1 MKLHLPS
8 LQAAAHIASATQ
20 KERYPLRLVQVVRRP
35 GGGHRYLAT
44 CDGHIAIACEHHC
57 TQSVSATRAGN
68 YKTEQHRVPREGTW
82 LPKGV
87 VLLVWA
93 DSVPKRK
100 PTKQEITFD
109 SAWIDDA
116 DLHTWRVREG
126 STRVELLPDLRIP
139 GDPHTTYLTDVP
151 RLDRLLREFIPG
163 NYTAGTTARVNGRYL
178 GLLSRASELLAR
190 AVLIKSIHGDLYGDT
205 PSLEFYTD
213 SPHEGAPVLV
223 DLTAQRWD
231 DPEAFTAWAQLMP
244 IQRRLEG
251 IRGRQPLAATA

>member
-8 LQAAAHIASATQ
+8 LQAAAHIASASQ

-44 CDGHIAIACEHHC
+44 CDGHIAIACDHPCEQ
-57 TQSVSATRAGN
+57 TVSATRAGT
-68 YKTEQHRVPREGTW
+68 YETQTHRVPLEDTQ
-82 LPKGV
+82 LPEGV
-87 VLLVWA
+87 VTLVWA

-100 PTKQEITFD
+100 PAHREIAD
-109 SAWIDDA
+109 DDCWIDDSK
-116 DLHTWRVREG
+116 LQTWRILDG
-126 STRVELLPDLRIP
+126 DTRLEMLPDNRIP
-139 GDPHTTYLTDVP
+139 GDPHTTTLIEIP
-151 RLDRLLREFIPG
+151 RLHLLLREFVPG
-163 NYTAGTTARVNGRYL
+163 NYTAGTTARMNGRYL

-190 AVLIKSIHGDLYGDT
+190 AVRIKSIHGDLYGDT

-213 SPHEGAPVLV
+213 NPYEGAPVLV

-231 DPEAFTAWAQLMP
+231 DPNAFTAWAQLMP

-251 IRGRQPLAATA
+251 IRGRQPLAAAA

>member
-20 KERYPLRLVQVVRRP
+20 KERYPLRLVQVVRRS

-44 CDGHIAIACEHHC
+44 CDGHVAIACEHRC
-57 TQSVSATRAGN
+57 TQTVSFTRAGS
-68 YKTEQHRVPREGTW
+68 YMTEQHRVPRADTE
-82 LPKGV
+82 LPEGV

-100 PTKQEITFD
+100 PTHKEIAND
-109 SAWIDDA
+109 NCWIDDTK
-116 DLHTWRVREG
+116 LHTWRIREG

-151 RLDRLLREFIPG
+151 RLDRLLREFIPD
-163 NYTAGTTARVNGRYL
+163 NYTAGTTARVNARYI

-190 AVLIKSIHGDLYGDT
+190 AVLIKSTAGDLYGDT
-205 PSLEFYTD
+205 PSLELYTD
-213 SPHEGAPVLV
+213 NPHEGAPVLV

-231 DPEAFTAWAQLMP
+231 DPNAFTAWAQLMP

-251 IRGRQPLAATA
+251 IRGRQPLATAA

>member
-8 LQAAAHIASATQ
+8 LQAAAHIASASQ

-44 CDGHIAIACEHHC
+44 CDGHVAIACEHSC
-57 TQSVSATRAGN
+57 EQLVSLTRAGS
-68 YKTEQHRVPREGTW
+68 YMTEQHRVPRADTE
-82 LPKGV
+82 LAENV

-100 PTKQEITFD
+100 PTHHEIAAD
-109 SAWIDDA
+109 DCWIDDNN
-116 DLHTWRVREG
+116 LQTWLILCGDSRLEM
-126 STRVELLPDLRIP
+126 LPDNHIP
-139 GDPHTTYLTDVP
+139 GDPHTTTLFDIP
-151 RLDRLLREFIPG
+151 RLYLLFREFVPD

-190 AVLIKSIHGDLYGDT
+190 AVLIKSTAGDLYGDI

-213 SPHEGAPVLV
+213 KPHEGAPVFV

-231 DPEAFTAWAQLMP
+231 DPYAFTAWAQLMP
-244 IQRRLEG
+244 IQRRREA
-251 IRGRQPLAATA
+251 IRGRQPLAAAA

>member
-8 LQAAAHIASATQ
+8 LQAAAHIASASQ

-44 CDGHIAIACEHHC
+44 CDGHIAIACDHHC
-57 TQSVSATRAGN
+57 EQTVTATHAGS
-68 YKTEQHRVPREGTW
+68 YKTQTHLVPLEDTQ
-82 LPKGV
+82 LPEGV
-87 VLLVWA
+87 VLLIWA
-93 DSVPKRK
+93 DSVPKHK
-100 PTKQEITFD
+100 PTHHEIASDTC
-109 SAWIDDA
+109 WIPES
-116 DLHTWRVREG
+116 DLQTWRILNG
-126 STRVELLPDLRIP
+126 DTRLEMLPDNRVP
-139 GDPHTTYLTDVP
+139 GDPHTSTLLDIP
-151 RLDRLLREFIPG
+151 RLHLLLREFVPG

-190 AVLIKSIHGDLYGDT
+190 AVLVKSTAGDLYGDT

-231 DPEAFTAWAQLMP
+231 DPNAFTAWAQLMP

-251 IRGRQPLAATA
+251 IRGRQPLAAAA